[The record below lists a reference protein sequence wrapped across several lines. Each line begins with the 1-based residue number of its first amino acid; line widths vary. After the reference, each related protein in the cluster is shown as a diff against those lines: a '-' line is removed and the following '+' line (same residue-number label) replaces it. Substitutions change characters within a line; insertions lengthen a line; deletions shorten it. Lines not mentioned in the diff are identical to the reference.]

1 MAQQTWS
8 QYLTIPRS
16 HVPSQCPLFPAQS
29 RAQTGSA
36 ISDQWM
42 HRYVNEIPAST
53 CASWVACSRCPPS
66 LCKAAVRPACG
77 PCTHQR
83 ERGGRGP
90 AELPTRRHSPDMVNE
105 PGLVRNTK
113 RKESGDQ
120 DKESSCP
127 GGKGAGG
134 GVCTRARV
142 KNQEREDPQQPLSS
156 PQHPSEARREHTR
169 PGGKMLESSGQLSA
183 TASTPWPRQ
192 QGLAGACDF
201 ETREKGLVFTP
212 SQPSL
217 RPRDTYHFL
226 PLLSLQNIRANKV
239 SLGFNK
245 SPCRPGGI
253 KRKEKRLWV
262 ALSICYHRFHRA
274 RTQLWAGK
282 AFRPL
287 FKWGG
292 SGEGKGKKRAG
303 GCQLEKHWPLL
314 RDAMPIS

>member
-53 CASWVACSRCPPS
+53 RASWVACSSCPPS
-66 LCKAAVRPACG
+66 LCKAAVTPACG

-127 GGKGAGG
+127 GGKGAERRGG
-134 GVCTRARV
+134 GVCTRAREHAL
-142 KNQEREDPQQPLSS
+142 KTRNEKIPSNPFPLHSTL
-156 PQHPSEARREHTR
+156 QKHEGNTL
-169 PGGKMLESSGQLSA
+169 GLEG
-183 TASTPWPRQ
+183 R
-192 QGLAGACDF
+192 C
-201 ETREKGLVFTP
+201 
-212 SQPSL
+212 
-217 RPRDTYHFL
+217 
-226 PLLSLQNIRANKV
+226 
-239 SLGFNK
+239 
-245 SPCRPGGI
+245 
-253 KRKEKRLWV
+253 
-262 ALSICYHRFHRA
+262 
-274 RTQLWAGK
+274 
-282 AFRPL
+282 
-287 FKWGG
+287 
-292 SGEGKGKKRAG
+292 
-303 GCQLEKHWPLL
+303 
-314 RDAMPIS
+314 